1 MNSKERS
8 RGFVDSQTK
17 KLDFNLLKLFVV
29 LMETRS
35 VSVTADQLNITQS
48 ATSHALR
55 RLREAFSD
63 NLFVVTKE
71 GMIPT
76 SRALNVH
83 AYVLEAIN
91 LIDTSF
97 NSQKAFEASTSRRT
111 FVIMAS
117 EYFELVVLP
126 ELVCEFRNVA
136 KACNLEVRRLR
147 PEVPV
152 KEMQTGN
159 IDLMIGFDGYIKLD
173 TRLKSESL
181 LSDRLVC
188 VAGTNNALVGDR
200 ISLETYMTIPHIY
213 PAPWGQSSNMVENW
227 LMERGLSRHISV
239 TVHNYLSTPLL
250 AEKTDCL
257 LTLPAR
263 IFHLLKP
270 MASLRL
276 VEPPADDYPS
286 FTINMVYH
294 SLFEMEPANLW
305 LRAKVQEVC
314 RRLA

>member
-1 MNSKERS
+1 M
-8 RGFVDSQTK
+8 DSQTK
-17 KLDFNLLKLFVV
+17 KLDFNLLKLFVA

-35 VSVTADQLNITQS
+35 VSAAAEQLNITQS

-76 SRALNVH
+76 ARALNIH

-91 LIDTSF
+91 LINTSF
-97 NSQKAFEASTSRRT
+97 NSQKEFDPATSCRT

-126 ELVCEFRNVA
+126 VLACEFRKVA
-136 KACNLEVRRLR
+136 STCNLEVRRLR
-147 PEVPV
+147 SDVPV

-173 TRLKSESL
+173 SALKSEPL

-188 VAGTNNALVGDR
+188 VVGKNNALVGDR
-200 ISLETYMTIPHIY
+200 VSLETYMTMSHIY

-227 LMERGLSRHISV
+227 LVERGLSRKISL

-263 IFHLLKP
+263 IFELLKP
-270 MASLRL
+270 MASVRR
-276 VEPPADDYPS
+276 VEPPAEDYPS

-305 LRAKVQEVC
+305 LRAKVQEIC